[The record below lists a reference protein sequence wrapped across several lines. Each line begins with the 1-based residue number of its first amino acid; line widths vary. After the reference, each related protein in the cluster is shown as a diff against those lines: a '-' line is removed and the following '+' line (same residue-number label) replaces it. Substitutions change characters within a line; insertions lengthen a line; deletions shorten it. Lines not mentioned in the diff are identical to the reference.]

1 MTLLVGKPAPNFT
14 ALALM
19 PDNSVNTE
27 FNLDQYITGKVGVLF
42 FYALN
47 FSYVCPTEI
56 IALNNRMAEFQAR
69 GAHVVGVSVDSHLSH
84 IWWKNLPV
92 ARGGIGQIQFPL
104 VSDLTR
110 RVAQGYDVLVND
122 SLCLRATFIIDKIG
136 VVRYQ
141 AVHDLPIG
149 RNIDEILRTIDAL
162 QHHEQTGYVCPA
174 NWSKGKEAVKP
185 DVDGLAQFMNKNA
198 GSL

>member
-27 FNLDQYITGKVGVLF
+27 FNLDQYITGKVGVVF

-69 GAHVVGVSVDSHLSH
+69 GAQVVGVSVDSHLSH